1 MLVYNSPYIGTLL
14 FVNFL
19 SSFNNTKVIISK
31 YSKTQDANN
40 YNILDR
46 NSVILNPNSPM
57 KNQFSEIDVTWMINI
72 EDRQVQP
79 LNLTLVMD
87 NFTYDWSYEFVEA
100 LPHSLGENPSGSGLF
115 PFSYTISKTYKSI
128 TPQTIKCYS
137 SQTLNSNVFIT
148 VSQISKNV
156 SQMPRSAQLHM
167 NP

>member
-1 MLVYNSPYIGTLL
+1 
-14 FVNFL
+14 
-19 SSFNNTKVIISK
+19 
-31 YSKTQDANN
+31 
-40 YNILDR
+40 
-46 NSVILNPNSPM
+46 M
-57 KNQFSEIDVTWMINI
+57 KNQLSEIDVTWMINI

-100 LPHSLGENPSGSGLF
+100 LPHSINENRIIDNPRGSGLF
-115 PFSYTISKTYKSI
+115 PFSHTISKTYKSI

-156 SQMPRSAQLHM
+156 SQLPRSAQLHM
-167 NP
+167 YP